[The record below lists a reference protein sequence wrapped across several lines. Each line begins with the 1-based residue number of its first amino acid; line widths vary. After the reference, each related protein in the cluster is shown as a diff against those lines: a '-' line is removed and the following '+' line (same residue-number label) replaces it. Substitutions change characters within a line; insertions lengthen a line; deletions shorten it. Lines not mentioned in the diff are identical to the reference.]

1 MSATSS
7 SPRFTV
13 VVSDN
18 TQMGCDLLT
27 HALKHCAHD
36 IIVAGA
42 ASSVEELTIVVQ
54 ETRPEVVLI
63 NLDLK
68 NGPGSGLVALRNL
81 HAQFPETHCVALMD
95 NHAHHLLV
103 DAFRAGARGVV
114 FRSETTL
121 HLVESLRS
129 VRAGRVWAGSAE
141 IEQMMNALITAVPL
155 HLVAADGSEL
165 LTERQKSIVA
175 LVAEGLSNREIAQ
188 QLRLSEH
195 TVKNYLFRIFDKLG
209 ISNRAELIIY
219 ALHRIRAA

>member
-13 VVSDN
+13 VVSDS
-18 TQMGCDLLT
+18 TPMGCDLLT

-36 IIVAGA
+36 VIVAGSA
-42 ASSVEELTIVVQ
+42 RSVAELALVVEEA
-54 ETRPEVVLI
+54 RPEVVLVS
-63 NLDLK
+63 LELED
-68 NGPGSGLVALRNL
+68 GPGTGLTAVRNL
-81 HAQFPETHCVALMD
+81 HARYPETHCVVLMD
-95 NHAHHLLV
+95 NRGHHLLV

-129 VRAGRVWAGSAE
+129 VRAGKVWAGAAE
-141 IEQMMNALITAVPL
+141 IEQMMNALVTAVPL
-155 HLVAADGSEL
+155 HMVAANGNEL

-209 ISNRAELIIY
+209 VSSRAELIIY
-219 ALHRIRAA
+219 ALHRNRAA